1 MARKVTV
8 DELDARL
15 AAVEAA
21 IGATVAAEAR
31 KAEVVADLK
40 KRVKKMKVKDR

>member
-15 AAVEAA
+15 TVVEAA
-21 IGATVAAEAR
+21 IGANVAAEVR

-40 KRVKKMKVKDR
+40 KRVKKVKDR